1 MNHLV
6 SPMGRSMECCIVGIH
21 SSQGIGRSSLA
32 EHGGACRLVERMF
45 RKLIKAHIL
54 AMKCWWR
61 SSFRWSQTRI
71 FAFYLVW
78 LIPIQLLSISQQVK
92 RSNFI
97 THRLK
102 YLFPPKRSPRE
113 KGCGSAAQQPI
124 MLCVFSRFDN
134 TENSKQ
140 ISEHN
145 ICYWVA

>member
-6 SPMGRSMECCIVGIH
+6 SPMGRSMECCVVGIH
-21 SSQGIGRSSLA
+21 SSQGTGRSSWA
-32 EHGGACRLVERMF
+32 GHGGACLLGERRF

-54 AMKCWWR
+54 AVKCWWL

-97 THRLK
+97 THRPK
-102 YLFPPKRSPRE
+102 YLFPPKRSPRG
-113 KGCGSAAQQPI
+113 KGCGSAAQQSI
-124 MLCVFSRFDN
+124 MLFFSVL
-134 TENSKQ
+134 TIQKTPSKYL
-140 ISEHN
+140 N
-145 ICYWVA
+145 IIFVTG